1 MEGRRTRPNTFGLPP
16 DENLLLSQLI
26 ELIEISIGHTHTILH
41 SIQDITRLPKPAASN
56 LRNRDSGYSEA
67 RGPISGDD
75 LGRRLL
81 TLERKVEDNR
91 TYLRDLHRV
100 DLRGLQIILENP
112 ESQYTIQALY
122 YRRSAY

>member
-1 MEGRRTRPNTFGLPP
+1 MEGKRTRPNTFGAPT
-16 DENLLLSQLI
+16 DENNLLSQLI
-26 ELIEISIGHTHTILH
+26 ELIEISIGHTHTILY
-41 SIQDITRLPKPAASN
+41 SIEDITRLPKAAASN
-56 LRNRDSGYSEA
+56 LRSRDSGYSES

-81 TLERKVEDNR
+81 TLERKVEENR

-112 ESQYTIQALY
+112 EGQYTTQARHYL
-122 YRRSAY
+122 RSAD